1 METMEEERTMQK
13 VILNRRSIRN
23 YTKEPVTEEQIRA
36 LLEAGMSAPSAGN
49 QRPWH
54 FVVITD
60 QAVREEIPRLH
71 PHAGMV
77 PHAPVVIAVCADLRL
92 ERYAG
97 YWPQDCAA
105 ATENILLSAEAQGLG
120 AVWLGVHPDED
131 RMHKLG
137 ALLHLPEQVKLLSLV
152 ALGHPAE
159 KKDHPSRFDP
169 ERVHRDRW

>member
-1 METMEEERTMQK
+1 MMEEKRTAQE
-13 VILNRRSIRN
+13 VILKRRSIRN
-23 YTKEPVTEEQIRA
+23 YTAEPVTEEQIRA

-60 QAVREEIPRLH
+60 RAIREEIPRLH
-71 PHAGMV
+71 PYASMV
-77 PHAPVVIAVCADLRL
+77 PRAPVVIAVCADPAL
-92 ERYAG
+92 ERYPG

-137 ALLHLPEQVKLLSLV
+137 AL
-152 ALGHPAE
+152 
-159 KKDHPSRFDP
+159 
-169 ERVHRDRW
+169 